1 MHWREVKSFFAIFGE
16 LLDDLRS
23 DDLLDALAFS
33 LLLVVPVGLRHIL
46 REASWTPHP
55 LEDIDNL
62 KALPRL
68 GGDPYL
74 GLPLEECAHLASPL

>member
-23 DDLLDALAFS
+23 DDLLDALALL

-46 REASWTPHP
+46 
-55 LEDIDNL
+55 
-62 KALPRL
+62 
-68 GGDPYL
+68 
-74 GLPLEECAHLASPL
+74 

>member
-23 DDLLDALAFS
+23 DDLLDALALL

-46 REASWTPHP
+46 REAPWTPHP
-55 LEDIDNL
+55 LEHIGDL
-62 KALPRL
+62 EALPGL

>member
-16 LLDDLRS
+16 LLDDLL
-23 DDLLDALAFS
+23 DTIALL

-46 REASWTPHP
+46 REAPWTPHP
-55 LEDIDNL
+55 LEHIGDL
-62 KALPRL
+62 EALPRL

-74 GLPLEECAHLASPL
+74 GLLLEKCAHLASPL